1 MSKKRLSQM
10 GGLAAIVAL
19 VVAGVAVAALSGA
32 QASGEGVTLP
42 VWPEFKMVY
51 ETNGSTI
58 GVGDN
63 PPVTT
68 RETRRLDYVSSAH
81 WTYTV
86 IDAPTFDTKQGPQS
100 RLGAYMQLQGQTV
113 TEGEPQT
120 AGVLETTVDDDTL
133 FLPGGMMAPFPIE
146 ASGIDVSLVTTSA
159 RVCFLGRCADNA
171 QGLLYRMDNGSE
183 VVFVNDARGIPL
195 RMGHPADPNVFLVSE
210 IRINDERQE
219 LSADEE
225 SGSE

>member
-1 MSKKRLSQM
+1 MCKKRLFQM

-42 VWPEFKMVY
+42 VWPEFTMVY

-63 PPVTT
+63 SPVIT
-68 RETRRLDYVSSAH
+68 RETRRLDYVSSTH

-86 IDAPTFDTKQGPQS
+86 IEAPTFTTKQGPQT
-100 RLGAYMQLQGQTV
+100 RLGAYQQLRGQSV
-113 TEGEPQT
+113 TEGEPQK

-133 FLPGGMMAPFPIE
+133 FLPGGMMYPFPIE
-146 ASGIDVSLVTTSA
+146 ASGIDVSLVTTSS
-159 RVCFLGRCADNA
+159 RVCFLNRCADNA

-195 RMGHPADPNVFLVSE
+195 RIGYQGNPNVLLVSE
-210 IRINDERQE
+210 ILINDERQAIT
-219 LSADEE
+219 LDE
-225 SGSE
+225 